1 MSDFLWIL
9 NAGEMM
15 FQKVVMLLLALVALT
30 GCAAQVPP
38 AKQLPPL
45 EKNQSTYIA
54 MPKDVPDFDDSPGG
68 GIVDAKRYPG
78 TGAEIVVLLKETL
91 APYAGTILTGSRYET
106 DEEAIESG
114 KKAGARY
121 VLIPFFNIQMQRRML
136 WEARVYRFS
145 LILRTFDLQSASK
158 EPVRSVGMRIY
169 QKNTMPPAQTP
180 KDIDALFKS
189 ILPGYAKTVY
199 ETGERAVEQ

>member
-1 MSDFLWIL
+1 
-9 NAGEMM
+9 M
-15 FQKVVMLLLALVALT
+15 FQKVAMLLLALVALT

-54 MPKDVPDFDDSPGG
+54 VPKDVPDFDDSPGG

-78 TGAEIVVLLKETL
+78 TGEEIVVLLRETI
-91 APYAGTILTGSRYET
+91 APYAGTISTGSRYET

-121 VLIPFFNIQMQRRML
+121 VLIPFFNIQMKRRML
-136 WEARVYRFS
+136 WEPRVYRFS
-145 LILRTFDLQSASK
+145 LILRTFDLQSDSK
-158 EPVRSVGMRIY
+158 EPARSIGMGIC
-169 QKNTMPPAQTP
+169 QENTMPPAQTP
-180 KDIDALFKS
+180 KEIDALFKS
-189 ILPGYAKTVY
+189 ILPSYAKTVY
-199 ETGERAVEQ
+199 EVHEHEAGR